1 MSEELVLNSRRIQ
14 RVDELEEKIEML
26 LRQNNH
32 LVEENETLLQ
42 VIQQKKIDND
52 ALRHQLDAGGV
63 ALERE
68 TRRASV
74 NINILDEEHRVHI
87 DKLLAEITRLEDQI
101 EEIEKLKK
109 IEIDGIR
116 SKYEAEAIQQIQNL
130 RRSQQGNNELL
141 ELNIRNLKDTI

>member
-1 MSEELVLNSRRIQ
+1 M
-14 RVDELEEKIEML
+14 
-26 LRQNNH
+26 
-32 LVEENETLLQ
+32 
-42 VIQQKKIDND
+42 IQQKKIDND
-52 ALRHQLDAGGV
+52 SLRLQLDAGGV

-68 TRRASV
+68 TRRASA
-74 NINILDEEHRVHI
+74 NINILDEEHKVHI
-87 DKLLAEITRLEDQI
+87 DRLLAEITRLEDQI

-141 ELNIRNLKDTI
+141 ELSIRTQKDTIV